1 MTVLGFLIGMAIFL
15 ILGYLGL
22 MILLVP
28 YFWFK
33 AYLELGES
41 KAKHS
46 RDIYQKKMEEF
57 RNQEGVDTSWITP
70 YKENKRKGIAR
81 LTENELVVESMEWLF
96 SWGVFLALEGFWVY
110 ILYNG
115 FDFVMQN
122 VGDFLDENFFAE

>member
-1 MTVLGFLIGMAIFL
+1 MTILGFLIGITIFL

-22 MILLVP
+22 MVLLFP

-33 AYLELGES
+33 AYLELEES
-41 KAKHS
+41 KAKKRRES
-46 RDIYQKKMEEF
+46 YQKTMEEF
-57 RNQEGVDTSWITP
+57 KNREGVDTSWITP

-96 SWGVFLALEGFWVY
+96 SWGVFLALEGFWAY
-110 ILYNG
+110 SLYNG